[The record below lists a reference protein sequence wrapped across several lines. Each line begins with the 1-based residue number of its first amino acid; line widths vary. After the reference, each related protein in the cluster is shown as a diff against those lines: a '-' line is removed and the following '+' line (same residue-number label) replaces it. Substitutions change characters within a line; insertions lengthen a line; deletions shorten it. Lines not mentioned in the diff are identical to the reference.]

1 MVRFVTTL
9 PTHNRKKELHF
20 YQIMWGTENRI
31 DFCTAARSIFPL
43 FILEYIE
50 ESTAHILECTSLS
63 LHVD

>member
-1 MVRFVTTL
+1 
-9 PTHNRKKELHF
+9 
-20 YQIMWGTENRI
+20 MWGTENRI